1 MDQSKQVLRDY
12 CGDGNGTCAS
22 SLREISLIETVTS
35 FLEENGA
42 SEIDRRVLR
51 KLAEAL
57 SKSIDDTSPGALQD
71 VTMENSYASFD
82 TARPQGGSHSP
93 MVMQGRSVRELEE
106 QMSTLRK
113 ENFNLKLRIYFMEEG
128 QPGARANNSPDSLSK
143 QLIDAKI
150 EIEMLR
156 KTVDEKM
163 DLLKDA
169 ARAISHHEDM
179 QRKADF
185 DSQRIIDELQDQIR
199 SYQMAE
205 SDQHGEN
212 SAVFND
218 NKLQRLQ
225 LEVQKLEKELQ
236 ESDVRNT
243 ASKNELEVALV
254 ERLDTLTACEAKI
267 QELAIK
273 NAELVERLEKDTESA
288 ESSNK
293 IIEGLKAEIG
303 DSRVEN
309 QNLVTAIN
317 AVKLELVHQV
327 TSMKEASNTMDVQ
340 RQSILLLEGTIK
352 RKEKSYGSML
362 NNLLEYEALIAKLN
376 AELEILRQQNVYF
389 RDLSDNL
396 QQKELRHLGRG
407 VAIVQPMRTS
417 TDTGCF
423 VWQSGDLLAPEPLL
437 LEGRSGE
444 ALPLQRPVCSVPK
457 TSLSTAAEAAVI
469 SESSATSTA
478 RASPSQRACYLAG
491 RDGAKYGFLQL
502 FTAKLYRISSVPL
515 LLGHVA
521 LKLVLLMMRVHTC
534 LQNTFRMPV
543 QAKRELGAQLADKMC
558 ELQDAQEKLKERERI
573 HEQACRTIQKLMQK
587 LSSQEKEI
595 KKLNQEKDQSVNKE
609 TDINKATISP
619 STTGRSMSD
628 NEASSLEMSTNLRVR
643 YELKITE
650 QEEKIKQL
658 QAEVKKKTA
667 NLQNLVNKELWE
679 KNREVERL
687 TKLVANQQ
695 RTLPQIGEES
705 SGEADLQQSFT
716 EAEYIRALERNK
728 LLQRKV
734 DVLFQRLADDQQ
746 NCAVIG
752 QLRLELQQART
763 EVETS
768 DKWRQECVDVC
779 SVLTN
784 RLEELAGFLNSLL
797 KHKDVLGV
805 LAADRRHAM
814 RKAVDRSLDLSK
826 SLNMTLNI
834 TGASLAD
841 QSLAQLCN
849 LSEILYTEGDVSHKT
864 FNSHEEI
871 HAASSMTPSVENLKA
886 ENKALKRELE
896 KRRSSEGQQQRKER
910 RSLPLPSQQ
919 LDNQSESEAWSE
931 PDRKVSLAR
940 IGLDETS
947 NSLAAPEQPAS
958 ESESEGRACATR
970 QDRNRNSERI
980 AQLEEQIAQ
989 KDERVLNVQCQMVEL
1004 DNRYKQEQLRCLDI
1018 SQQLEQLRVINA
1030 ALTADLQAIGSHE
1043 DQRMVELQRQLELKT
1058 QQIDQLKLAHSTLTA
1073 DSQITEMELQ
1083 ALQQQMQEIEQ
1094 HYADSVDNLQ
1104 SQLEQHKLEAM
1115 QQLEE
1120 HERLHQEALE
1130 RDWVALA
1137 IYQEQAQQ
1145 LLELQRSLD
1154 YHQENEKELKQTLV
1168 ENELASRALKKQL
1181 DESTLQASKAV
1192 MERTKAYND
1201 KLQLEKRSEELKQ
1214 QLEALKEEQKK
1225 LMQKRS
1231 NSSDVS
1237 QSGYTSEEV
1246 AVPMGPPSGQA
1257 SSSKLNA
1264 AAAVVAQRVNT
1275 SSPDL
1280 GIESDAG
1287 RISSVELS
1295 NAQRAM
1301 LKTVEIKNEGAS
1313 VQKTN
1318 LEGEFDRI
1326 LRRRDY
1332 STKLFFFSTESTSPD
1347 SKTNLATAAATVHD
1361 CAKVDLENAELR
1373 RKLIRTKRAFEDTY
1387 EKLRLA
1393 NKAKAQVEKDIK
1405 NQILKTHNVL
1415 RNVRSNM
1422 ENEL

>member
-22 SLREISLIETVTS
+22 SLREITLIETVTS

-82 TARPQGGSHSP
+82 VARPTGGSHSP
-93 MVMQGRSVRELEE
+93 LAMQGRSVRELEE

-128 QPGARANNSPDSLSK
+128 QPGARANNSSDSLSK

-150 EIEMLR
+150 EIETLR

-163 DLLKDA
+163 ELLKDA
-169 ARAISHHEDM
+169 ARAISHHEEL

-185 DSQRIIDELQDQIR
+185 DSQAMIDELQEQIHA
-199 SYQMAE
+199 YQVAE
-205 SDQHGEN
+205 SGQPGEN
-212 SAVFND
+212 VAD
-218 NKLQRLQ
+218 AKKLLRLESEVQRL
-225 LEVQKLEKELQ
+225 EEELVK
-236 ESDVRNT
+236 SDARNI
-243 ASKNELEVALV
+243 AAKNELEFTLA
-254 ERLDTLTACEAKI
+254 ERLESLTACEAKI
-267 QELAIK
+267 QEQAIK
-273 NAELVERLEKDTESA
+273 NAELVERLEKETESA
-288 ESSNK
+288 ESSSK
-293 IIEGLKAEIG
+293 TLDPLKAEIEVC
-303 DSRVEN
+303 RREN
-309 QNLVTAIN
+309 QTLVTSTRS
-317 AVKLELVHQV
+317 LEHELLRQV
-327 TSMKEASNTMDVQ
+327 GSMKEAANTMDVQ
-340 RQSILLLEGTIK
+340 RQSILLLEATIK
-352 RKEKSYGSML
+352 RKEKSYGSMMKNVL
-362 NNLLEYEALIAKLN
+362 KYEALIAKLN
-376 AELEILRQQNVYF
+376 AELEIMRQQNVYF
-389 RDLSDNL
+389 RELSENL
-396 QQKELRHLGRG
+396 QQKEVRQLDRG
-407 VAIVQPMRTS
+407 VAIVQPMRMAA
-417 TDTGCF
+417 DAGRF
-423 VWQSGDLLAPEPLL
+423 VWQSGTIIAQEPLP
-437 LEGRSGE
+437 LERQSAAATNVSVSPVYLSSG
-444 ALPLQRPVCSVPK
+444 
-457 TSLSTAAEAAVI
+457 
-469 SESSATSTA
+469 
-478 RASPSQRACYLAG
+478 ASPDQTYPFPA
-491 RDGAKYGFLQL
+491 DGHDGSKYGLLQL
-502 FTAKLYRISSVPL
+502 FAAKLHWIPAVPL
-515 LLGHVA
+515 ALGHVA
-521 LKLVLLMMRVHTC
+521 LKIILLVVRVHSC
-534 LQNTFRMPV
+534 LQNTHIPLK
-543 QAKRELGAQLADKMC
+543 AKRDLGAQLADKIC

-595 KKLNQEKDQSVNKE
+595 KKLNQENEQSANKE
-609 TDINKATISP
+609 NDCAKTVISP
-619 STTGRSMSD
+619 STSGRSMSD

-643 YELKITE
+643 YELKIGE

-658 QAEVKKKTA
+658 QTEVKKKTA

-687 TKLVANQQ
+687 TKLVASQQ
-695 RTLPQIGEES
+695 KTLPQISEES
-705 SGEADLQQSFT
+705 AGEADLQQSFT
-716 EAEYIRALERNK
+716 EAEYMRALERNK

-746 NCAVIG
+746 NSAVIG

-763 EVETS
+763 EVETA
-768 DKWRQECVDVC
+768 DKWRLECVDVC
-779 SVLTN
+779 GVLTN

-805 LAADRRHAM
+805 LAADRRNAM

-834 TGASLAD
+834 TATSLAD

-849 LSEILYTEGDVSHKT
+849 LSEILYTEGDASHKT
-864 FNSHEEI
+864 FNSHEEL
-871 HAASSMTPSVENLKA
+871 HAASSMAPTVENLKA
-886 ENKALKRELE
+886 ENKALKKELE
-896 KRRSSEGQQQRKER
+896 KRRSSEGQRKER

-947 NSLAAPEQPAS
+947 NSLAAPEQAVS
-958 ESESEGRACATR
+958 ESESEGRTCATR

-989 KDERVLNVQCQMVEL
+989 KDERMLSVQCQMVDL
-1004 DNRYKQEQLRCLDI
+1004 DNRYKQEQLRFLDI
-1018 SQQLEQLRVINA
+1018 SQKLEQLRVINE
-1030 ALTADLQAIGSHE
+1030 ALTADLQTIGSHE
-1043 DQRMVELQRQLELKT
+1043 DQRMVELQRQLELKN
-1058 QQIDQLKLAHSTLTA
+1058 QQIDQLKLAQSTLTA

-1083 ALQQQMQEIEQ
+1083 ALQQQMQEMEQ
-1094 HYADSVDNLQ
+1094 QHADSVDTLQ
-1104 SQLEQHKLEAM
+1104 SQLTQLKLDAA

-1120 HERLHQEALE
+1120 HERLHQDALE
-1130 RDWVALA
+1130 RDWVALTT
-1137 IYQEQAQQ
+1137 YQEQAQQ

-1168 ENELASRALKKQL
+1168 ENELATRALKKQL

-1201 KLQLEKRSEELKQ
+1201 KLQLEKRSEELRL
-1214 QLEALKEEQKK
+1214 QLEALKEEQQK
-1225 LMQKRS
+1225 LLQKRS

-1246 AVPMGPPSGQA
+1246 AVPMGPPSGQVTT
-1257 SSSKLNA
+1257 SKQA
-1264 AAAVVAQRVNT
+1264 GSAVVGQRVNT

-1287 RISSVELS
+1287 RVSNVELS

-1301 LKTVEIKNEGAS
+1301 LKTVELKTEGATS
-1313 VQKTN
+1313 SKTKS
-1318 LEGEFDRI
+1318 E
-1326 LRRRDY
+1326 
-1332 STKLFFFSTESTSPD
+1332 ESASPD
-1347 SKTNLATAAATVHD
+1347 SKSNLAAGAATVHD

-1387 EKLRLA
+1387 EKLRMA

>member
-12 CGDGNGTCAS
+12 CGDGTGTCAS

-82 TARPQGGSHSP
+82 AARPQGGSHSP

-163 DLLKDA
+163 ELLKDA

-185 DSQRIIDELQDQIR
+185 DSQTIIDELQDQIR
-199 SYQMAE
+199 AYQMAE
-205 SDQHGEN
+205 SGQSGEN
-212 SAVFND
+212 TGVFD
-218 NKLQRLQ
+218 SNKLQRLES
-225 LEVQKLEKELQ
+225 EVQKLEQDLQ
-236 ESDVRNT
+236 EAEVRNT
-243 ASKNELEVALV
+243 AAKNEMEFALA
-254 ERLDTLTACEAKI
+254 ERLETITACEAKI

-273 NAELVERLEKDTESA
+273 NAELVERLERDTESA
-288 ESSNK
+288 EMSS
-293 IIEGLKAEIG
+293 
-303 DSRVEN
+303 
-309 QNLVTAIN
+309 T
-317 AVKLELVHQV
+317 
-327 TSMKEASNTMDVQ
+327 
-340 RQSILLLEGTIK
+340 
-352 RKEKSYGSML
+352 
-362 NNLLEYEALIAKLN
+362 
-376 AELEILRQQNVYF
+376 
-389 RDLSDNL
+389 
-396 QQKELRHLGRG
+396 
-407 VAIVQPMRTS
+407 
-417 TDTGCF
+417 
-423 VWQSGDLLAPEPLL
+423 
-437 LEGRSGE
+437 
-444 ALPLQRPVCSVPK
+444 
-457 TSLSTAAEAAVI
+457 
-469 SESSATSTA
+469 
-478 RASPSQRACYLAG
+478 
-491 RDGAKYGFLQL
+491 
-502 FTAKLYRISSVPL
+502 
-515 LLGHVA
+515 
-521 LKLVLLMMRVHTC
+521 
-534 LQNTFRMPV
+534 
-543 QAKRELGAQLADKMC
+543 KRELGAQLADKMC

-587 LSSQEKEI
+587 LSSQEREI
-595 KKLNQEKDQSVNKE
+595 KKLNQEKEESVNKVN
-609 TDINKATISP
+609 DSVKATISP

-628 NEASSLEMSTNLRVR
+628 NEASSLEISTNLRVR

-695 RTLPQIGEES
+695 KTMPQSGEES
-705 SGEADLQQSFT
+705 AGEADLQQSFT

-763 EVETS
+763 EVEKS
-768 DKWRQECVDVC
+768 DKWRMECVDVC

-871 HAASSMTPSVENLKA
+871 HTASSMTPSVENLKA

-940 IGLDETS
+940 MGLDETS

-958 ESESEGRACATR
+958 ESESEGRSCATR
-970 QDRNRNSERI
+970 LDRNRNCERI

-989 KDERVLNVQCQMVEL
+989 KDERVLNVQCQLVEL
-1004 DNRYKQEQLRCLDI
+1004 DNRYKEEQLRCLDI
-1018 SQQLEQLRVINA
+1018 SQQLEQLRVINE
-1030 ALTADLQAIGSHE
+1030 ALTADLQAIGSYE
-1043 DQRMVELQRQLELKT
+1043 DQRLVELQRQLELKT
-1058 QQIDQLKLAHSTLTA
+1058 QQIDQLKLAQSTLTA

-1083 ALQQQMQEIEQ
+1083 ALQQQMQEMKQ
-1094 HYADSVDNLQ
+1094 HHADSVSKLQ
-1104 SQLEQHKLEAM
+1104 SQLDEQKLHAV
-1115 QQLEE
+1115 QQIKEQ
-1120 HERLHQEALE
+1120 ERLHKEALE
-1130 RDWVALA
+1130 RDWVPLTT
-1137 IYQEQAQQ
+1137 YQEQAQQ

-1168 ENELASRALKKQL
+1168 ENELATRALKKQL

-1201 KLQLEKRSEELKQ
+1201 KLQLEKRSEELKL
-1214 QLEALKEEQKK
+1214 QLETLKEEQTK
-1225 LMQKRS
+1225 LLKKRS

-1246 AVPMGPPSGQA
+1246 QVPMGPPSDQA
-1257 SSSKLNA
+1257 TSSKLA
-1264 AAAVVAQRVNT
+1264 AAAVVANRVNT

-1301 LKTVEIKNEGAS
+1301 LKTVEMKNESAIIKTTKSEGTS
-1313 VQKTN
+1313 SPDTKTN
-1318 LEGEFDRI
+1318 LI
-1326 LRRRDY
+1326 
-1332 STKLFFFSTESTSPD
+1332 
-1347 SKTNLATAAATVHD
+1347 TAAPPAHD
-1361 CAKVDLENAELR
+1361 CAK
-1373 RKLIRTKRAFEDTY
+1373 LIIET
-1387 EKLRLA
+1387 
-1393 NKAKAQVEKDIK
+1393 DIE
-1405 NQILKTHNVL
+1405 IIV
-1415 RNVRSNM
+1415 
-1422 ENEL
+1422 